1 MIYACN
7 VTVIT
12 SMYTPESKLN
22 KGTHGKV
29 FMYRST
35 RKRTLGNYVITASI
49 RHHCFYTSSLLQYVI
64 TASIRHHCFNPVKHS
79 VCLLWYIR

>member
-7 VTVIT
+7 DTVIT

-29 FMYRST
+29 FMYRLT
-35 RKRTLGNYVITASI
+35 RKRTLSN
-49 RHHCFYTSSLLQYVI
+49 
-64 TASIRHHCFNPVKHS
+64 
-79 VCLLWYIR
+79 